1 MILTKQKIKEVDL
14 DEKINDKI
22 KNRKLHGLL
31 LIVPTNRKIR
41 YLKRELIPISS
52 KTGSGGVQNLNLET
66 IGSFATSVF
75 YGDNSAKNNILS
87 DASSALLLKQSF
99 QEVKLKYFSHYKDEI
114 PFGTLERVKNVISE
128 YKRNG
133 ISPAGIIKETKGLN
147 TSEKLKAE
155 DISNIYEVYQRKCEQ
170 LNVKEIGDVYS
181 GLIESG
187 AGVFNENFKSLFP
200 EVNLVIINGF
210 DEFTAPEIEIIDMI
224 SKIDGA
230 NLFISFDYFKCN
242 TLLFAH
248 LEKCYNR
255 LLKKGFEEVKDI
267 SKTSFNDFIQTVRKK
282 FFSTK
287 PTKKVDRFKNNITKI
302 GAANR
307 EDEIKFIAKEIKD
320 LIVNLKVQPDSIC
333 VVFNLIQEYSP
344 QIRDIFSSYGI
355 PYNLTDRFS
364 LSTSPPIVSVLNFLE
379 ILENDFYYRN
389 ILRALNGGYINFEDV
404 NVSNLLR
411 VSINLKI
418 VSGLEN
424 WKNSMKDIIDGYDN
438 SENDPAAAGLL
449 EKENYVKALEDINF
463 LESKLKNFDRKQTIN
478 EFHEEFENLIFSSEI
493 PLQMINSPQQSGAE
507 KDIKAVTEFFTTI
520 DEMFYLFKLEFGEEK
535 KFPLKFF
542 TNNIR
547 TAVSNTR
554 YNIKEKPGYGVQVTN
569 LNEIRHLKFDYLF
582 IGGLVDGYLPTRY
595 MPEIFFSGSFVKN
608 EIVNQTEQRYHFY
621 QSLCC
626 WDKALYLTYPQRS
639 NKGIFEESNFLK
651 EFSNLFGL
659 KEKSGKDYY
668 DKIYS
673 KEELLILIGRE
684 GVEKFEEKYEKLAGK
699 PDLQNINKSIEI
711 DRTRLNN
718 AFGDSPYSGF
728 IAENISEEA
737 KEKLESFK
745 ENHYSISQLET
756 YAKCPYK
763 YFVERV
769 LELEP
774 IEEPVEEIEAFE
786 VGSLVHSIFFTF
798 YRTLAEQKI
807 SLADCSDETFNY
819 AVNLI
824 FKIAEDK
831 VKNVNFNSPLAF
843 YEKEKILGLKG
854 QTKNSILYKFIEYE
868 RKNEN
873 GFIPYYFEIAFGKL
887 KDDENKISILPN
899 LKIDGVNVRGKIDR
913 IDLNEED
920 DKFAVIDYKL
930 GGRKPTNN
938 DLTEGI
944 SLQLPL
950 YMFAAK
956 ELIKAQLNK
965 DFQADD
971 AFIYSLK
978 YDVENFGKLSI
989 KSDYLAKKMGIEKSE
1004 VVQKLIDICI
1014 ENVKNYVSLIA
1025 KGKFNLTK
1033 LKDRENKVCGYCGFR
1048 SVCRIE
1054 EVE

>member
-1 MILTKQKIKEVDL
+1 MILTKQKIKEVNL

-22 KNRKLHGLL
+22 EAGKLHELL

-41 YLKRELIPISS
+41 YLKRELIPLSS
-52 KTGSGGVQNLNLET
+52 KPGRNGVQNLHLET
-66 IGSFATSVF
+66 IGSFATSIF
-75 YGDNSAKNNILS
+75 YDDASAKNNILS

-133 ISPAGIIKETKGLN
+133 ISPADIKKETEGLN
-147 TSEKLKAE
+147 TSERLKAE
-155 DISNIYEVYQRKCEQ
+155 DISNIYEVYQLKCEQ
-170 LNVKEIGDVYS
+170 LNVKEIGDVYK
-181 GLIESG
+181 GLIEYKKEK
-187 AGVFNENFKSLFP
+187 FNAHFRNLFLD
-200 EVNLVIINGF
+200 VNLVIINGF
-210 DEFTAPEIEIIDMI
+210 DEFTAPEVEVIDRI
-224 SKIDGA
+224 SKID
-230 NLFISFDYFKCN
+230 NSDLFISFDYFKYN
-242 TLLFAH
+242 PLLFAH

-255 LLKKGFEEVKDI
+255 LLKRGFKEIKDI
-267 SKTSFNDFIQTVRKK
+267 SQTSFNDFIQTVRESL
-282 FFSTK
+282 FSTRL
-287 PTKKVDRFKNNITKI
+287 TKKIDKFKNSITKI
-302 GAANR
+302 AAASR
-307 EDEIKFIAKEIKD
+307 ENEIRFIAKEIKD
-320 LIVNLKVQPDSIC
+320 LIANKKVEPDNIC

-389 ILRALNGGYINFEDV
+389 ILRALNGGYINFENID
-404 NVSNLLR
+404 VSNLLR

-418 VSGLEN
+418 VSGLES
-424 WKNSMKDIIDGYDN
+424 WKNSLKDIIDRYDN
-438 SENDPAAAGLL
+438 SENENLL
-449 EKENYVKALEDINF
+449 EKENYAKALEDIIF
-463 LESKLKNFDRKQTIN
+463 LESKLQNFTKKLTIN
-478 EFHEEFENLIFSSEI
+478 EFHEELENLIFSFEI
-493 PLQMINSPQQSGAE
+493 PTQIINSPQQAGAE
-507 KDIKAVTEFFTTI
+507 KDIKALTEFFATI

-535 KFPLKFF
+535 KFSLKFF

-547 TAVSNTR
+547 TAVTNTR
-554 YNIKEKPGYGVQVTN
+554 YNIKEKSGYGVQVTN

-582 IGGLVDGYLPTRY
+582 IGGLVDGDLPTRY

-608 EIVNQTEQRYHFY
+608 EIINQTEQRYHFY
-621 QSLCC
+621 QSLCS
-626 WDKALYLTYPQRS
+626 WNKALYLTYPQRS
-639 NKGIFEESNFLK
+639 DKGIFEESNFLK
-651 EFSNLFGL
+651 EFTNLFGL
-659 KEKSGKDYY
+659 KEKSERDYSNE
-668 DKIYS
+668 IYS
-673 KEELLILIGRE
+673 KEELLILIGKE
-684 GVEKFEEKYEKLAGK
+684 GVEKFQEKYENLSKK
-699 PDLQNINKSIEI
+699 TDLEKINESIEI
-711 DRTRLNN
+711 DKTRLNN
-718 AFGDSPYSGF
+718 PFGDSPYTGY
-728 IAENISEEA
+728 IAENISKEA

-745 ENHYSISQLET
+745 EKHYSISQLET

-763 YFVERV
+763 YFIERI

-798 YRTLAEQKI
+798 YKTLAEQKI
-807 SLADCSDETFNY
+807 SLANCSDKIFNY
-819 AVNLI
+819 AVDLI
-824 FKIAEDK
+824 FKIAENK
-831 VKNVNFNSPLAF
+831 VKNVNFNSPFAF

-854 QTKNSILYKFIEYE
+854 QREKSILYKFIEYE
-868 RKNEN
+868 RKNED
-873 GFIPYYFEIAFGKL
+873 GFIPYFFEIAFGKL
-887 KDDENKISILPN
+887 KDDENKVSILPD
-899 LKIDGVNVRGKIDR
+899 LKVENINVRGKIDR
-913 IDLNEED
+913 IDLND
-920 DKFAVIDYKL
+920 DEKKITVIDYKL

-938 DLTEGI
+938 DLIEGI

-965 DFQADD
+965 DFEADD
-971 AFIYSLK
+971 AFIFSLK
-978 YDVENFGKLSI
+978 YDVENFGKLNI
-989 KSDYLAKKMGIEKSE
+989 KSDYLARKLGVEKGE